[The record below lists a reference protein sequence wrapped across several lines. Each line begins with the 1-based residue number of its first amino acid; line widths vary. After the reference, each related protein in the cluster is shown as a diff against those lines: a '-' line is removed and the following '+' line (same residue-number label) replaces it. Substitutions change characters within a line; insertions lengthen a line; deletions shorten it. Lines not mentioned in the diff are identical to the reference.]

1 MFYLIELTA
10 LILHITK
17 YKEYFGNIAMNFAVT
32 FALNKIMKS
41 INDKEKADMINLAG
55 YTLTFSSFI
64 EYLAAVK
71 NTPTGEDTTGAIKI
85 WHLAPMIKEAILEMK
100 NMKE

>member
-17 YKEYFGNIAMNFAVT
+17 YKEYFSNIAMNFAVT

-55 YTLTFSSFI
+55 YSLTFSSFI
-64 EYLAAVK
+64 DYLAAVK
-71 NTPTGEDTTGAIKI
+71 NTPNGELEGAIKI
-85 WHLAPMIKEAILEMK
+85 WNVIPMIKEAILEMK